1 MKSMLM
7 LVAMMLALTACAGDD
22 VKEEAE
28 IKQYEN
34 QPLQRDGDRL
44 TPRRD

>member
-1 MKSMLM
+1 MKLSILM
-7 LVAMMLALTACAGDD
+7 VSMMLALSGCAGDD

>member
-1 MKSMLM
+1 MKLSILILSMM
-7 LVAMMLALTACAGDD
+7 LVLIGCAGDD